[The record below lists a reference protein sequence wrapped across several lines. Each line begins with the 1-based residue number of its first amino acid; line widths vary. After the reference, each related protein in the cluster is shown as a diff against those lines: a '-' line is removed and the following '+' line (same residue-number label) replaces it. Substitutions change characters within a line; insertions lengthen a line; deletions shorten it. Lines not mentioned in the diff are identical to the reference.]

1 MLQDVFIFHIITIHH
16 KSKLIMMFKL
26 MPFKHVFYFHIGNFI
41 TILLFLFDMELFF
54 NITLWIDIKYN
65 KFEVNK

>member
-26 MPFKHVFYFHIGNFI
+26 MAFLSMFFSTFI
-41 TILLFLFDMELFF
+41 TILRFLFDMELFF
-54 NITLWIDIKYN
+54 NITLWTDIQYN
-65 KFEVNK
+65 KFDVNK